1 MANLTQNARPHRN
14 THRSSSWR
22 VLAAASVFVFLTA
35 CQSSSLQTN
44 NTASVTGDG
53 ISQDIILSDGL
64 ASNYL
69 MARQAVYGN
78 DLPAA
83 TDFYTK
89 SLIFDDNNVV
99 LLRHSFITHYQS
111 GNINEAA
118 EIARRME
125 SLNYTMPLAQE
136 PALIASALSEDWD
149 AVAALSDILS
159 QSDTSLIVA
168 GVARAWALFA
178 QDQFAGAVGQMAET
192 AQLLKD
198 EKGTIPAFMELQMAH
213 LLEAAGKNID
223 ALSILDNMRMIETL
237 PPHIQLSIASAYH
250 RLGQQ
255 QKARQIIADNLS
267 PSFDVKDILS
277 RFDNGSNA
285 LLQKMTIRRGLA
297 QSLLD
302 TSWLDT
308 EKTIRSLLLARAQL
322 ALILDPDFE
331 AAHFVIA
338 QEYLAIDQLE
348 PALRHLN
355 AIQDNNAYYLPS
367 QLVYMSYLRR
377 IDEVDK
383 ALAHVKM
390 LRTTR
395 PDNARL
401 ILVESDILRSIDRC
415 AEAVPLYESLLN
427 SAFDTS
433 RLHRNLAICLER
445 TATTKEQEE
454 IAERYFLSSLD
465 RDPNDA
471 FTLNYLGYWYA
482 DTNRNLDDAIAYIQ
496 RAVELRPS
504 SGFFADSLGWVYY
517 RLHNYDQAVIWLEKA
532 IQLEPLDAIITEHL
546 GDVYWTVGRFY
557 EAKYKWEL
565 ARQQTDEAD
574 MLSRL
579 EGKLKEA
586 GKDNGTPLLSYPY
599 RN

>member
-1 MANLTQNARPHRN
+1 MANLTQNARPHHN

-44 NTASVTGDG
+44 RTASVTGEG

-223 ALSILDNMRMIETL
+223 ALSILDDMRMIETL

-255 QKARQIIADNLS
+255 QKARQIISDNLS

-277 RFDNGSNA
+277 RFDDGSNA

-355 AIQDNNAYYLPS
+355 AIQDHNAYYLPS

-383 ALAHVKM
+383 ALAHVRM

-415 AEAVPLYESLLN
+415 AEAVPLYETLLN

-454 IAERYFLSSLD
+454 IAEQYFLSSLD

-482 DTNRNLDDAIAYIQ
+482 DTNRNLDDAITYIQ

-517 RLHNYDQAVIWLEKA
+517 RLHDYDQAVIWLEKA

-574 MLSRL
+574 MLRRL

-586 GKDNGTPLLSYPY
+586 DKDNGTPLLSYPY

>member
-1 MANLTQNARPHRN
+1 M
-14 THRSSSWR
+14 R
-22 VLAAASVFVFLTA
+22 VFAVASVFFLISA
-35 CQSSSLQTN
+35 CQSSSLETN
-44 NTASVTGDG
+44 KTASLTRSD
-53 ISQDIILSDGL
+53 ISNEVILSDGL

-89 SLIFDDNNVV
+89 SLIYDDNNVV

-178 QDQFAGAVGQMAET
+178 QDQFAGAIGQMTQT
-192 AQLLKD
+192 AQLLQG
-198 EKGTIPAFMELQMAH
+198 ENGNIPAFMDLQIAH
-213 LLEAAGKNID
+213 LLEAAGETKE
-223 ALSILDNMRMIETL
+223 ALSKLDNMRLIESL

-250 RLGQQ
+250 RLGQPQ
-255 QKARQIIADNLS
+255 TARRIISENLS
-267 PSFDVKDILS
+267 PSFDVTKILS
-277 RFDNGSNA
+277 SFDDGRNA

-338 QEYLAIDQLE
+338 QEYLAIDQLT

-355 AIQDNNAYYLPS
+355 AIQENNAYYLPS

-383 ALAHVKM
+383 ALSHVRG

-445 TATTKEQEE
+445 TATTKQQEE
-454 IAERYFLSSLD
+454 VAERYFLSSLE

-482 DTNRNLDDAIAYIQ
+482 DTNRNLDKAIAYIQ
-496 RAVELRPS
+496 RAVEIRPS

-517 RLHNYDQAVIWLEKA
+517 RLDDYDQAVIWLEKA
-532 IQLEPLDAIITEHL
+532 IQLEPLDAVITEHL
-546 GDVYWTVGRFY
+546 GDVYWTVGRYY
-557 EAKYKWEL
+557 EAKYKWDL
-565 ARQQTDEAD
+565 ARQQTDEED
-574 MLSRL
+574 ILTRL
-579 EGKLKEA
+579 DGKLEEAEKE
-586 GKDNGTPLLSYPY
+586 NGTPLLSYPY
-599 RN
+599 RH

>member
-1 MANLTQNARPHRN
+1 M
-14 THRSSSWR
+14 R
-22 VLAAASVFVFLTA
+22 VLAVASVFFLISA
-35 CQSSSLQTN
+35 CQSSSLETN
-44 NTASVTGDG
+44 KTASLTRSD
-53 ISQDIILSDGL
+53 ISNEVILSDGL

-89 SLIFDDNNVV
+89 SLIYDDNNVV

-178 QDQFAGAVGQMAET
+178 QDQFAGAIGQMTQT
-192 AQLLKD
+192 AQLLQG
-198 EKGTIPAFMELQMAH
+198 ENGNIPAFMDLQIAH
-213 LLEAAGKNID
+213 LLEAAGETKE
-223 ALSILDNMRMIETL
+223 ALSKLDNMRLIESL

-250 RLGQQ
+250 RLGQP
-255 QKARQIIADNLS
+255 QKARRIISENLS
-267 PSFDVKDILS
+267 PSFDVTEILS
-277 RFDNGSNA
+277 SFDDGSNT

-338 QEYLAIDQLE
+338 QEYLAIDQLT

-355 AIQDNNAYYLPS
+355 AIQENNAYYLPS

-383 ALAHVKM
+383 ALSHVRG

-445 TATTKEQEE
+445 TATTKQQEE
-454 IAERYFLSSLD
+454 VAERYFLSSLE

-482 DTNRNLDDAIAYIQ
+482 DTNRNLDKAIAYIQ
-496 RAVELRPS
+496 RAVEIRPS

-517 RLHNYDQAVIWLEKA
+517 RLDDYDQAVIWLEKA
-532 IQLEPLDAIITEHL
+532 IQLEPLDAVITEHL
-546 GDVYWTVGRFY
+546 GDVYWTVGRYY
-557 EAKYKWEL
+557 EAKYKWDL
-565 ARQQTDEAD
+565 ARQQTDEED
-574 MLSRL
+574 ILTRL
-579 EGKLKEA
+579 DGKLEEAEKE
-586 GKDNGTPLLSYPY
+586 NGTPLLSYPY
-599 RN
+599 RH

>member
-1 MANLTQNARPHRN
+1 MANLIQNARPHHN

-22 VLAAASVFVFLTA
+22 VLAAASVFVTLTA

-44 NTASVTGDG
+44 KTASVTGDG

-192 AQLLKD
+192 AQLLKS
-198 EKGTIPAFMELQMAH
+198 EKGTIPAFMDLQMAH

-223 ALSILDNMRMIETL
+223 ALSVLDDMRMIETL

-255 QKARQIIADNLS
+255 QKARQIISENLS
-267 PSFDVKDILS
+267 PSFDVKQILS
-277 RFDNGSNA
+277 RFDDGSNA

-383 ALAHVKM
+383 ALAHVRM

-395 PDNARL
+395 SDNARL

-454 IAERYFLSSLD
+454 VAEQYFLSSLD

-482 DTNRNLDDAIAYIQ
+482 DTNRNLDDAIRYIQ

-517 RLHNYDQAVIWLEKA
+517 RLHDYDKAVIWLEKA

-574 MLSRL
+574 MLMRL

>member
-1 MANLTQNARPHRN
+1 MANLIQNARPHLD
-14 THRSSSWR
+14 TQCLSSMR
-22 VLAAASVFVFLTA
+22 VLAVASVFFLISA
-35 CQSSSLQTN
+35 CQSSSLETN
-44 NTASVTGDG
+44 KTASLTRSD
-53 ISQDIILSDGL
+53 ISNEVILSDGL

-89 SLIFDDNNVV
+89 SLIYDDNNVV

-136 PALIASALSEDWD
+136 PALIASALSKDWD

-178 QDQFAGAVGQMAET
+178 QDQFAGAIGQMTQT
-192 AQLLKD
+192 AQLLQG
-198 EKGTIPAFMELQMAH
+198 ENGNIPAFMDLQIAH
-213 LLEAAGKNID
+213 LLEAAGETKE
-223 ALSILDNMRMIETL
+223 ALSKLDNMRLIESL

-250 RLGQQ
+250 RLGQPQ
-255 QKARQIIADNLS
+255 TARRIISENLS
-267 PSFDVKDILS
+267 PSFDVTKILS
-277 RFDNGSNA
+277 SFDDGRNA

-338 QEYLAIDQLE
+338 QEYLAIDQLT

-355 AIQDNNAYYLPS
+355 AIQENNAYYLPS

-383 ALAHVKM
+383 ALSHVRG

-445 TATTKEQEE
+445 TATTKQQEE
-454 IAERYFLSSLD
+454 VAERYFLSSLE

-482 DTNRNLDDAIAYIQ
+482 DTNRNLDKAIAYIQ
-496 RAVELRPS
+496 RAVEIRPS

-517 RLHNYDQAVIWLEKA
+517 RLDDYDQAVIWLEKA
-532 IQLEPLDAIITEHL
+532 IQLEPLDAVITEHL
-546 GDVYWTVGRFY
+546 GDVYWTVGRYY
-557 EAKYKWEL
+557 EAKYKWDL
-565 ARQQTDEAD
+565 ARQQTDEED
-574 MLSRL
+574 ILTRL
-579 EGKLKEA
+579 DGKLEEAEKE
-586 GKDNGTPLLSYPY
+586 NGTPLLSYPY
-599 RN
+599 RH

>member
-69 MARQAVYGN
+69 MARQAVHGN

-168 GVARAWALFA
+168 GMARAWALFA

-546 GDVYWTVGRFY
+546 GDVYWAVGRRY
-557 EAKYKWEL
+557 EAQYKWEL

-574 MLSRL
+574 MLTRL

-586 GKDNGTPLLSYPY
+586 NKDDGTPLLSYPY

>member
-1 MANLTQNARPHRN
+1 MANLTQNARPHHN

>member
-1 MANLTQNARPHRN
+1 MANLTQNARPHHN

-44 NTASVTGDG
+44 NPASVTGDG

-383 ALAHVKM
+383 ALAHVRM
-390 LRTTR
+390 LRSTR

-517 RLHNYDQAVIWLEKA
+517 RLHDYDQAVIWLEKA

-586 GKDNGTPLLSYPY
+586 DKDNGTPLLSYPY

>member
-1 MANLTQNARPHRN
+1 MAAG
-14 THRSSSWR
+14 
-22 VLAAASVFVFLTA
+22 VFFTLTA
-35 CQSSSLQTN
+35 CQSSSLTRDK
-44 NTASVTGDG
+44 TASVTGDAAA
-53 ISQDIILSDGL
+53 QEIILSDGL

-136 PALIASALSEDWD
+136 PALIASALTEDWE

-159 QSDTSLIVA
+159 QSDTSLVVA

-178 QDQFAGAVGQMAET
+178 QDQFAGAIGQMVET
-192 AQLLKD
+192 AELLQD
-198 EKGTIPAFMELQMAH
+198 ENGNIPAFMDLQIAH
-213 LLEAAGKNID
+213 LLEAASEGED
-223 ALSILDNMRMIETL
+223 ALSTLDNMRMIDSL

-250 RLGQQ
+250 RLGQK
-255 QKARQIIADNLS
+255 QKARQIISDYLS
-267 PSFDVKDILS
+267 PSFDVTEILA
-277 RFDNGSNA
+277 RFDDGSNA
-285 LLQKMTIRRGLA
+285 LLGEMTIRRGLA

-322 ALILDPDFE
+322 ALILVPDFE

-338 QEYLAIDQLE
+338 QEYLGIDQLE
-348 PALRHLN
+348 PALTHLDS
-355 AIQDNNAYYLPS
+355 IDKTNAYYLPA

-377 IDEVDK
+377 VDKVDK
-383 ALAHVKM
+383 ALAHVRA
-390 LRTTR
+390 LRETR

-401 ILVESDILRSIDRC
+401 ALVESDILRSIDRC
-415 AEAVPLYESLLN
+415 AEAVPIYESLLA

-445 TATTKEQEE
+445 TATTKQQEE
-454 IAERYFLSSLD
+454 IAEQYFLSSLE

-482 DTNRNLDDAIAYIQ
+482 DTNRNLEKAIDYIQ
-496 RAVELRPS
+496 RAVEIRPS

-517 RLHNYDQAVIWLEKA
+517 RLDDYDQAVIWLEKA
-532 IQLEPLDAIITEHL
+532 IQLEPLDAVITEHL
-546 GDVYWTVGRFY
+546 GDVYWTVGRYF
-557 EAKYKWEL
+557 EAVYKWEL
-565 ARQQTDEAD
+565 ARQQTKEDD
-574 MLSRL
+574 MLTRL
-579 EGKLKEA
+579 NGKLEEA
-586 GKDNGTPLLSYPY
+586 EKDNGTPLLSYPY
-599 RN
+599 QN